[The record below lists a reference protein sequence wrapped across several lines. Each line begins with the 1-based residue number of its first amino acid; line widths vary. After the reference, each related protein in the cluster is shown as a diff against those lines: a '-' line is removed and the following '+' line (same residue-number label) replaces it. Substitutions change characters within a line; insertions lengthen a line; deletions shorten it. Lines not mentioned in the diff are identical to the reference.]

1 MNDEYNR
8 SWPGQEPD
16 EPGPAQG
23 RGGVPRRPGGE
34 PPRRQQGGPGPQW
47 PGNGQQPGWPAG
59 GDPDG
64 GPTQRRVPPAGRA
77 TPPRQPGPPPPGP
90 QNRGGYRPPPP
101 PSGPPDREPGL
112 LTHSPLGGS
121 GGYPEDD
128 YGDYGDEEQD
138 KVDEFAPEDDEA
150 AAEAPTGKKGKAALT
165 PKQRKKRR
173 WKIVRR
179 TLYVLFGLFVVV
191 PAIGFTVS
199 YFLVDVPTP
208 EEVLAQQSQ
217 VVTYYYGDNSVMG
230 KEVPDTGNREILK
243 PGQIPDTVKHAVYAA
258 EDATFETN
266 NGFDVVG
273 IARAVYNNLTG
284 GTGGGSTIS
293 QQYIKKA
300 TENEAPTLTRKAT
313 ELVKSF
319 KMNQTQPKEDII
331 TAYLNIVY
339 FGRNAYGIQ
348 AAAHA
353 YFNKD
358 AAQLSPSEAALLAGL
373 IQGPSKS
380 ENTQYARWRW
390 NYVMDNM
397 VKYGWL
403 PSAERQAAQFPT
415 PLPKDQTKPQAI
427 KGPEAFIQAQV
438 EDELDA
444 AGYSKEKL
452 QAGGYNIYTTIDP
465 AAQKLAED
473 TAHKYMDSQPQALK
487 NALVAIDPKTRGV
500 IAYYGGPNDS
510 SNAVDWGSTKRNP
523 GSSFKAFDIAAF
535 LKMGKGLGEVFD
547 GTTHRQFGTVNG
559 KPRYINN
566 AGVSNSCSKECT
578 VAEATMRST
587 NTVFFDMV
595 ANVTG
600 PQAVKD
606 AAQEAGVTA
615 LDQTAVDNN
624 ISLGGGTTEV
634 TPLDMASG
642 YATFA
647 DDGISLQRHFV
658 TKVTDP
664 GGNVVYQTPSSPTSA
679 FATNDADKSK
689 QIAGNVTT
697 ALKPVIDFSKL
708 KCPANHECAGKT
720 GTQQYD
726 ASGSNASGS
735 SNDNSQVWMV
745 GYTPSVAVSS
755 WVGTGGNQP
764 LKDKNGKSVGST
776 GLPAQMWQ
784 EFMNN
789 YLNGKPAEK
798 FSTVDPI
805 GKTATATT
813 DDPSTTKQT
822 PTSPTQTPT
831 QPTTTTPPPS
841 TTTQSSSTKQSRPS
855 LTGFPIPTGA
865 GNGFGGTTVP
875 GG

>member
-16 EPGPAQG
+16 DARPAPR
-23 RGGVPRRPGGE
+23 RGGPRRPGGE
-34 PPRRQQGGPGPQW
+34 PPHRPQW
-47 PGNGQQPGWPAG
+47 PGEPEQPGWPAG

-64 GPTQRRVPPAGRA
+64 GPTERRVPPAGRGVPA
-77 TPPRQPGPPPPGP
+77 RRPGPPSGPNRGGYGPPPGPPPG
-90 QNRGGYRPPPP
+90 R
-101 PSGPPDREPGL
+101 DPGL
-112 LTHSPLGGS
+112 LTHSPLGSGS
-121 GGYPEDD
+121 FPED
-128 YGDYGDEEQD
+128 GHDEAQD
-138 KVDEFAPEDDEA
+138 RFDEFGAEDAASPAEA
-150 AAEAPTGKKGKAALT
+150 ATGKNGKAALT
-165 PKQRKKRR
+165 PLQRKKRR

-179 TLYVLFGLFVVV
+179 TLYSLFGLSVIV
-191 PAIGFTVS
+191 PAIAFTVA

-208 EEVLAQQSQ
+208 ESVLAQQNQ
-217 VVTYYYGDNSVMG
+217 VVTYYYANNSVMG

-243 PGQIPDTVKHAVYAA
+243 PGQIPETVKHAVYSA

-266 NGFDVVG
+266 NGFDLIG
-273 IARAVYNNLTG
+273 ILRAAYNQVTG
-284 GTGGGSTIS
+284 GSGGGSTIS

-300 TENEAPTLTRKAT
+300 TENDAPTLTRKAT

-348 AAAHA
+348 AASHA

-358 AAQLSPSEAALLAGL
+358 AAQLTPSEAALLAGL
-373 IQGPSKS
+373 IQGPGKS
-380 ENTQYARWRW
+380 ENTEYVQWRW

-403 PSAERQAAQFPT
+403 PSADRKAAQFPA
-415 PLPKDQTKPQAI
+415 PLPKGDTRPQHI
-427 KGPEAFIQAQV
+427 TGPEAFIQAQV
-438 EDELDA
+438 ENELDA

-465 AAQKLAED
+465 AAQKLMED
-473 TAHKYMDSQPQALK
+473 TVHKYMDDQPQDLK
-487 NALVAIDPKTRGV
+487 NAMVAVDPKTRAV
-500 IAYYGGPNDS
+500 IAYYGGPNDKT
-510 SNAVDWGSTKRNP
+510 NAVNWADTKRNP
-523 GSSFKAFDIAAF
+523 GSSFKAFDITAF
-535 LKMGKGLGEVFD
+535 LKMGKGLGETFD
-547 GTTHRQFGTVNG
+547 GTTHRQFGEVNG

-566 AGVSNSCSKECT
+566 AGRSNSCSTECT

-595 ANVTG
+595 ANVVG

-606 AAQEAGVTA
+606 AAKEAGVTA
-615 LDQTAVDNN
+615 LDNTAVDNN

-647 DDGISLQRHFV
+647 DDGIALQRHFV

-664 GGNVVYQTPSSPTSA
+664 AGNVVYQTPSKPTPA
-679 FATNDADKSK
+679 FATDNADKSK

-697 ALKPVIDFSKL
+697 ALKPVIGFSHL

-726 ASGSNASGS
+726 ASGTNASGT

-745 GYTPSVAVSS
+745 GYTPSVSVSS
-755 WVGTGGNQP
+755 WVGTGGNKP
-764 LKDKNGKSVGST
+764 LKDKNGKSLSSD
-776 GLPAQMWQ
+776 GLPAKMWQ
-784 EFMNN
+784 DFING
-789 YLNGKPAEK
+789 YLQGKPAEK
-798 FSTVDPI
+798 FSTVQPI
-805 GKTATATT
+805 GKGATASA
-813 DDPSTTKQT
+813 DDTSSKPPSPPPST
-822 PTSPTQTPT
+822 PA
-831 QPTTTTPPPS
+831 TTTTPPSTS
-841 TTTQSSSTKQSRPS
+841 TTPTQSSPPS
-855 LTGFPIPTGA
+855 SKPPKSSSPPILFPTA
-865 GNGFGGTTVP
+865 GQNNVSGTSNP

>member
-16 EPGPAQG
+16 EPRSAQWQ
-23 RGGVPRRPGGE
+23 GGGPRRPGGE
-34 PPRRQQGGPGPQW
+34 PPRRPQGGPGPQW
-47 PGNGQQPGWPAG
+47 PGEGQQPGWPTG
-59 GDPDG
+59 GDPDRD
-64 GPTQRRVPPAGRA
+64 PTQRRVPPAGRA
-77 TPPRQPGPPPPGP
+77 TPPRQPGTPPPGP

-121 GGYPEDD
+121 GGYPGDD
-128 YGDYGDEEQD
+128 YDDEEQD
-138 KVDEFAPEDDEA
+138 RFDEFGPHEGVSA
-150 AAEAPTGKKGKAALT
+150 APTGKKDKALLT
-165 PKQRKKRR
+165 PKQRRKRR

-179 TLYVLFGLFVVV
+179 TLYVLFGLSVIV
-191 PAIGFTVS
+191 PAIAFTIS

-208 EEVLAQQSQ
+208 EQVLAQQSQ
-217 VVTYYYGDNSVMG
+217 VVTYYYADNSVMG

-243 PGQIPDTVKHAVYAA
+243 PGQIPETVKHAVYAA
-258 EDATFETN
+258 EDASFETN

-273 IARAVYNNLTG
+273 IVRAVYNNLTG
-284 GTGGGSTIS
+284 GAGGGSTIS

-373 IQGPSKS
+373 IQGPGKS
-380 ENTQYARWRW
+380 ENTEYAQWRW

-397 VKYGWL
+397 VKYNWL
-403 PSAERQAAQFPT
+403 PAADRQAAQFPA

-427 KGPEAFIQAQV
+427 RGPEAFIQSQV

-473 TAHKYMDSQPQALK
+473 TAQKYMADQPQALK
-487 NALVAIDPKTRGV
+487 NALVAVDPKTRGV
-500 IAYYGGPNDS
+500 IAYYGGPNDA
-510 SNAVDWGSTKRNP
+510 SNAVDWGNTKRNP

-535 LKMGKGLGEVFD
+535 LKMGKGLGETFD

-566 AGVSNSCSKECT
+566 AGSSNSCSKDCT

-606 AAQEAGVTA
+606 AATEAGVTS

-634 TPLDMASG
+634 TPLDMATG

-647 DDGISLQRHFV
+647 ADGISMQRHFV

-664 GGNVVYQTPSSPTSA
+664 GGNVVYQTPSNPTPA
-679 FATNDADKSK
+679 FATNNADESK
-689 QIAGNVTT
+689 QIAGNVTM

-726 ASGSNASGS
+726 ASGTNASGS

-745 GYTPSVAVSS
+745 GYTPSIAVSS

-764 LKDKNGKSVGST
+764 LKDKSGKSVGST

-798 FSTVDPI
+798 FSTVEPI
-805 GKTATATT
+805 GRTALASG
-813 DDPSTTKQT
+813 DDSTTPKQT
-822 PTSPTQTPT
+822 PSSTTSTTPT
-831 QPTTTTPPPS
+831 QPPSSTTTTPP
-841 TTTQSSSTKQSRPS
+841 TTTSSSSSKQSKPS
-855 LTGFPIPTGA
+855 VPSGIFPTDDR
-865 GNGFGGTTVP
+865 NGFGGTTTP

>member
-1 MNDEYNR
+1 VNDEYNR

-16 EPGPAQG
+16 EPRPAQQQG
-23 RGGVPRRPGGE
+23 GGVPRRPGGE
-34 PPRRQQGGPGPQW
+34 PPRRPQAGGPQW
-47 PGNGQQPGWPAG
+47 PGESQQPGWPTG

-90 QNRGGYRPPPP
+90 NRGGYQPPGP
-101 PSGPPDREPGL
+101 PSGPPNREPGL
-112 LTHSPLGGS
+112 LTHSPLGA
-121 GGYPEDD
+121 GGGFPDDD
-128 YGDYGDEEQD
+128 YDDYGDEEQD
-138 KVDEFAPEDDEA
+138 RFDEFGPADAASQEDEPA
-150 AAEAPTGKKGKAALT
+150 AKDGKAALT

-179 TLYVLFGLFVVV
+179 TLYVLFGLFVLV
-191 PAIGFTVS
+191 PAIGFTIS

-217 VVTYYYGDNSVMG
+217 VVTYYYSDNSVMG

-266 NGFDVVG
+266 NGFDVIG

-358 AAQLSPSEAALLAGL
+358 AAQLTPSEAALLAGL

-380 ENTQYARWRW
+380 ENAEYAQWRW

-397 VKYGWL
+397 VKYHWL
-403 PSAERQAAQFPT
+403 PAAERQAAQFPT

-427 KGPEAFIQAQV
+427 KGPEAFIQSQV

-465 AAQKLAED
+465 AAQKLLED
-473 TAHKYMDSQPQALK
+473 TAHKYMDDQPQALK
-487 NALVAIDPKTRGV
+487 NAMVAVDPKTRGV
-500 IAYYGGPNDS
+500 IAYYGGPNDK

-523 GSSFKAFDIAAF
+523 GSSFKAFDATAF
-535 LKMGKGLGEVFD
+535 LKMGKGLGETFD

-578 VAEATMRST
+578 VAEAMMRST

-606 AAQEAGVTA
+606 AAKEAGVTG
-615 LDQTAVDNN
+615 LDTTAVDNN
-624 ISLGGGTTEV
+624 IALGGGTTEV
-634 TPLDMASG
+634 TPLDMAAG

-647 DDGISLQRHFV
+647 DDGIALQRHFV

-664 GGNVVYQTPSSPTSA
+664 GGNVVYQTPSNPTPA
-679 FATNDADKSK
+679 FATNNPDKSK

-697 ALKPVIDFSKL
+697 ALKPVIDFSHL
-708 KCPANHECAGKT
+708 KCPPNHECAGKT

-726 ASGSNASGS
+726 ASGPNASGS

-745 GYTPSVAVSS
+745 GYTPSIAVSS

-764 LKDKNGKSVGST
+764 LKDKTGKSVGSS

-784 EFMNN
+784 EFMDN
-789 YLNGKPAEK
+789 YLKGKPAEK
-798 FSTVDPI
+798 FSTVEPI
-805 GKTATATT
+805 GKSATAAS
-813 DDPSTTKQT
+813 DDSSTTKQPTTTTTT
-822 PTSPTQTPT
+822 PTTTTTT
-831 QPTTTTPPPS
+831 QPTTTTA
-841 TTTQSSSTKQSRPS
+841 TSSSSSKSSKPT
-855 LTGFPIPTGA
+855 FPTGIFPSQPSR
-865 GNGFGGTTVP
+865 NGFGTTVP
-875 GG
+875 TG

>member
-16 EPGPAQG
+16 EPRPAPRQG
-23 RGGVPRRPGGE
+23 GGAPRRPQPG
-34 PPRRQQGGPGPQW
+34 GPQW
-47 PGNGQQPGWPAG
+47 PGEGQQPGWPAG

-64 GPTQRRVPPAGRA
+64 GPTQRRVPPAGRP
-77 TPPRQPGPPPPGP
+77 TPPRQPGTPPPGP
-90 QNRGGYRPPPP
+90 NRGGYQPPPP
-101 PSGPPDREPGL
+101 PSGPPNREPGL
-112 LTHSPLGGS
+112 LTHSPLGGA

-128 YGDYGDEEQD
+128 YDDYDDEQDRFNEFGSGDESSEEEPTV
-138 KVDEFAPEDDEA
+138 KDD
-150 AAEAPTGKKGKAALT
+150 KAALT

-179 TLYVLFGLFVVV
+179 TLYVLFGLFVIV

-243 PGQIPDTVKHAVYAA
+243 PGQIPETVKHAVYAA

-266 NGFDVVG
+266 NGFDVIG
-273 IARAVYNNLTG
+273 IARAAYNNVTG
-284 GTGGGSTIS
+284 GSGGGSTIS

-380 ENTQYARWRW
+380 ENTEYAQWRW

-397 VKYGWL
+397 VKYQWL
-403 PSAERQAAQFPT
+403 PAAERQAAQFPT

-465 AAQKLAED
+465 SAQKLMED
-473 TAHKYMDSQPQALK
+473 TAHKYMDDQPAVLK
-487 NALVAIDPKTRGV
+487 NAMVAVDPKTRGV
-500 IAYYGGPNDS
+500 IAYYGGPNDKT
-510 SNAVDWGSTKRNP
+510 NAVDWGGTKRNP
-523 GSSFKAFDIAAF
+523 GSSFKAFDVTAF
-535 LKMGKGLGEVFD
+535 FKMGKGLGETFD

-566 AGVSNSCSKECT
+566 AGASNSCSKECT
-578 VAEATMRST
+578 VAEAMMRST
-587 NTVFFDMV
+587 NTVFFDLV

-606 AAQEAGVTA
+606 AAKEAGVTG
-615 LDQTAVDNN
+615 LDSTAVDNN
-624 ISLGGGTTEV
+624 IALGGGTTEV

-647 DDGISLQRHFV
+647 DDGIAMQRHFV
-658 TKVTDP
+658 SKVTDP
-664 GGNVVYQTPSSPTSA
+664 GGNVVFQTPSNPAPA
-679 FATNDADKSK
+679 FADNNADKSK
-689 QIAGNVTT
+689 QIAGNVTM

-708 KCPANHECAGKT
+708 KCPPNHECAGKT

-726 ASGSNASGS
+726 ASGPNASGN

-745 GYTPSVAVSS
+745 GYTPSIAVSS

-764 LKDKNGKSVGST
+764 LKDKNGKAVGSG

-789 YLNGKPAEK
+789 YLKDKPAEK
-798 FSTVDPI
+798 FSTVQPI
-805 GKTATATT
+805 GKAATASGDEST
-813 DDPSTTKQT
+813 TTKQT
-822 PTSPTQTPT
+822 TTTTTTTQSSTTT
-831 QPTTTTPPPS
+831 QPTTTTESP
-841 TTTQSSSTKQSRPS
+841 SSSSRTRPS
-855 LTGFPIPTGA
+855 IPTGIIPT
-865 GNGFGGTTVP
+865 GPGRNGFGGTTVP
-875 GG
+875 TG

>member
-1 MNDEYNR
+1 M
-8 SWPGQEPD
+8 P
-16 EPGPAQG
+16 
-23 RGGVPRRPGGE
+23 PRRPG
-34 PPRRQQGGPGPQW
+34 P
-47 PGNGQQPGWPAG
+47 
-59 GDPDG
+59 
-64 GPTQRRVPPAGRA
+64 PPAG
-77 TPPRQPGPPPPGP
+77 PNGGGYSPPP
-90 QNRGGYRPPPP
+90 QR
-101 PSGPPDREPGL
+101 DPGL
-112 LTHSPLGGS
+112 LTHNPLGG
-121 GGYPEDD
+121 YPADD
-128 YGDYGDEEQD
+128 QDDEQARF
-138 KVDEFAPEDDEA
+138 DEFSPDEPA
-150 AAEAPTGKKGKAALT
+150 QEPAAERNGAERNGKAALT
-165 PKQRKKRR
+165 PLQRRKRR

-179 TLYVLFGLFVVV
+179 TLYVMFGLGVIV
-191 PAIGFTVS
+191 PAVAFTIA

-243 PGQIPDTVKHAVYAA
+243 PGQIPETVKHAVYAA

-266 NGFDVVG
+266 NGFDVLG
-273 IARAVYNNLTG
+273 IVRAVYNNLTG
-284 GTGGGSTIS
+284 GQGGGSTIS

-339 FGRNAYGIQ
+339 FGRNAYGVQ
-348 AAAHA
+348 AASHA

-380 ENTQYARWRW
+380 ENTEYTQWRW

-403 PSAERQAAQFPT
+403 PKTDRQAAQFPA

-427 KGPEAFIQAQV
+427 KGPEAFIQGQV

-444 AGYSKEKL
+444 AGFSKEKL
-452 QAGGYNIYTTIDP
+452 QAGGYNIYTTVDP
-465 AAQKLAED
+465 SAQKLLED
-473 TAHKYMDSQPQALK
+473 TAHKYMDSQPDTLR
-487 NALVAIDPKTRGV
+487 NAMVAVDPKTRAV
-500 IAYYGGPNDS
+500 LAYYGGPNDKT
-510 SNAVDWGSTKRNP
+510 NAVDWANTKRNP
-523 GSSFKAFDIAAF
+523 GSSFKAFDATAF
-535 LKMGKGLGEVFD
+535 LKMGKGLGETFD
-547 GTTHRQFGTVNG
+547 GSTHRQFGTVNG

-566 AGVSNSCSKECT
+566 AGSSNSCSTQCT
-578 VAEATMRST
+578 VAEAMMRST
-587 NTVFFDMV
+587 NTVFFDLV

-606 AAQEAGVTA
+606 AAKQAGVTS
-615 LDQTAVDNN
+615 LDKISVDNN

-634 TPLDMASG
+634 TPLDMATG

-647 DDGISLQRHFV
+647 DDGIALQRHFV

-664 GGNVVYQTPSSPTSA
+664 GGNVVYQTPSNPAPA
-679 FATNDADKSK
+679 FATNNADKSK
-689 QIAGNVTT
+689 QIAGNVTM
-697 ALKPVIDFSKL
+697 ALKPVIDFSHL
-708 KCPANHECAGKT
+708 KCPSNHECAGKT

-726 ASGSNASGS
+726 ASGPNASGN

-745 GYTPSVAVSS
+745 GYTPSIAVSS

-764 LKDKNGKSVGST
+764 LKDKNGKPVGSS

-789 YLNGKPAEK
+789 YLQNKPAEK
-798 FSTVDPI
+798 FSTVEPI
-805 GKTATATT
+805 GKSATASV
-813 DDPSTTKQT
+813 DDPATKPPA
-822 PTSPTQTPT
+822 PTST
-831 QPTTTTPPPS
+831 QPPTTETTTSTPPPP
-841 TTTQSSSTKQSRPS
+841 SSTSSTPS
-855 LTGFPIPTGA
+855 SPSKSSKPSMPTGIFPTSNPR
-865 GNGFGGTTVP
+865 NGFGGTSTTP
-875 GG
+875 TG

>member
-1 MNDEYNR
+1 MNDDYNR

-16 EPGPAQG
+16 EPRPAPRQGGGP
-23 RGGVPRRPGGE
+23 PRRPGGE
-34 PPRRQQGGPGPQW
+34 PPRRPQW
-47 PGNGQQPGWPAG
+47 PGESPQQPGWPAG

-64 GPTQRRVPPAGRA
+64 GPTRRRVPPAGQQP
-77 TPPRQPGPPPPGP
+77 TPPRRPGPPPGP
-90 QNRGGYRPPPP
+90 NRGAGYTPPPP
-101 PSGPPDREPGL
+101 GSPPGHDPGL
-112 LTHSPLGGS
+112 LTHSPLGAGS
-121 GGYPEDD
+121 FPEDD
-128 YGDYGDEEQD
+128 YDDEQD
-138 KVDEFAPEDDEA
+138 KFDEFGRDESPEEA
-150 AAEAPTGKKGKAALT
+150 ATGKKDKAVLT
-165 PKQRKKRR
+165 PLQRRKRR

-179 TLYVLFGLFVVV
+179 VLYAMFGLGVIV
-191 PAIGFTVS
+191 PAVGFTIS

-208 EEVLAQQSQ
+208 EEVLTQQNQ

-284 GTGGGSTIS
+284 GQGGGSTIS

-300 TENEAPTLTRKAT
+300 TENEAPTLSRKAT

-339 FGRNAYGIQ
+339 FGRNAYGVQ

-358 AAQLSPSEAALLAGL
+358 AAQLSPAEAALLAGL

-380 ENTQYARWRW
+380 ENTEYVQWRW

-415 PLPKDQTKPQAI
+415 PLPKDLTKPQAI
-427 KGPEAFIQAQV
+427 KGPEAFIQGQV

-444 AGYSKEKL
+444 AGFSKEKL

-465 AAQKLAED
+465 SAQKLMED
-473 TAHKYMDSQPQALK
+473 TAHKYMDDQPDTLR
-487 NALVAIDPKTRGV
+487 NAMVAIDPKTRAV
-500 IAYYGGPNDS
+500 IAYYGGPNDK
-510 SNAVDWGSTKRNP
+510 SNAVDWANTKRNP
-523 GSSFKAFDIAAF
+523 GSSFKAFDITAF
-535 LKMGKGLGEVFD
+535 LKMGKGIGETFD

-566 AGVSNSCSKECT
+566 AGASNSCSQQCT

-606 AAQEAGVTA
+606 AAKQAGVTS
-615 LDQTAVDNN
+615 LDKTAVDNN

-642 YATFA
+642 YSTFA
-647 DDGISLQRHFV
+647 DDGIALQRHFV
-658 TKVTDP
+658 TKITDP
-664 GGNVVYQTPSSPTSA
+664 GGNVVYQTPSNPTPA
-679 FATNDADKSK
+679 FAANNADKSK
-689 QIAGNVTT
+689 QIAGNVTM
-697 ALKPVIDFSKL
+697 ALKPVIDFSHL
-708 KCPANHECAGKT
+708 KCPPNHECAGKT

-726 ASGSNASGS
+726 ASGPNASGS

-745 GYTPSVAVSS
+745 GYTPSIAVSS
-755 WVGTGGNQP
+755 WVGTGGNSP
-764 LKDKNGKSVGST
+764 IKDKNGKAVGSG

-784 EFMNN
+784 EFITT
-789 YLNGKPAEK
+789 YLKNKPAEK

-813 DDPSTTKQT
+813 DT
-822 PTSPTQTPT
+822 PAP
-831 QPTTTTPPPS
+831 PPPS
-841 TTTQSSSTKQSRPS
+841 STVPPATTPSTSSAPPTSSSAPTTSSSQSKPTKP
-855 LTGFPIPTGA
+855 TFPTGIFPT
-865 GNGFGGTTVP
+865 GTNQGFGGTTSP

>member
-1 MNDEYNR
+1 VNDQYNR

-16 EPGPAQG
+16 EPRRAPRQG
-23 RGGVPRRPGGE
+23 GNEPQWPGGGQ
-34 PPRRQQGGPGPQW
+34 PPRGPQW
-47 PGNGQQPGWPAG
+47 PGEGQAPNWPG
-59 GDPDG
+59 GDPE
-64 GPTQRRVPPAGRA
+64 PPQRRVPPPPRR
-77 TPPRQPGPPPPGP
+77 TPPPPRPPGPPPPG
-90 QNRGGYRPPPP
+90 NRQPPGGYRPPPP
-101 PSGPPDREPGL
+101 PPGPPNREPGL
-112 LTHSPLGGS
+112 LTHNEPGGP
-121 GGYPEDD
+121 GYPEDD
-128 YGDYGDEEQD
+128 YGYDDEQD
-138 KVDEFAPEDDEA
+138 RFNEFGPDGDQAPEEG
-150 AAEAPTGKKGKAALT
+150 TKGNKDKVALT

-179 TLYVLFGLFVVV
+179 TLYSVFGLFVVL
-191 PAIGFTVS
+191 PAIAFTIA

-208 EEVLAQQSQ
+208 EQVLAQQSQ
-217 VVTYYYGDNSVMG
+217 VVTYYYNDNSVMG
-230 KEVPDTGNREILK
+230 KDVPDTGNRQILK
-243 PGQIPDTVKHAVYAA
+243 SGQVPDTVKHAVYAA

-266 NGFDVVG
+266 NGFDMIG
-273 IARAVYNNLTG
+273 ILRAAYNQVSG
-284 GTGGGSTIS
+284 GSGGGSTIS

-358 AAQLSPSEAALLAGL
+358 AAQLTPAEAALLGGL

-380 ENTQYARWRW
+380 ENTDYVQWRW

-397 VKYGWL
+397 VKYNWL
-403 PSAERQAAQFPT
+403 PKADRAAAQFPT

-427 KGPEAFIQAQV
+427 TGPNAFIQNQV
-438 EDELDA
+438 EAELDA

-465 AAQKLAED
+465 NAQKLAEQAATD
-473 TAHKYMDSQPQALK
+473 VMGDQPAALK
-487 NALVAIDPKTRGV
+487 KAMVAVDPKTRGV
-500 IAYYGGPNDS
+500 IAYYGGPNDKAD
-510 SNAVDWGSTKRNP
+510 AVDWGSTKRNP

-535 LKMGKGLGEVFD
+535 LKMGKGLGETFD
-547 GTTHRQFGTVNG
+547 GTTHRQFGTVQG

-566 AGVSNSCSKECT
+566 AGASNSCSKECT

-587 NTVFFDMV
+587 NTVFFDLV

-606 AAQEAGVTA
+606 AATEAGVTS
-615 LDQTAVDNN
+615 LNQTAVDNN

-634 TPLDMASG
+634 TPMDMATG

-647 DDGISLQRHFV
+647 DDGINMGRHFV

-664 GGNVVYQTPSSPTSA
+664 GGNVIYQTPSTPAPA
-679 FATNDADKSK
+679 FAANNPVKSK

-697 ALKPVIDFSKL
+697 ALKPVIDFSHL
-708 KCPANHECAGKT
+708 KCPAGHECAGKT

-726 ASGSNASGS
+726 ASGPNASGN

-745 GYTPSVAVSS
+745 GYTPSISVSS
-755 WVGTGGNQP
+755 WVGTGGNAP
-764 LKDKNGKSVGST
+764 LKDKNGKSVSSS

-784 EFMNN
+784 EFINN
-789 YLNGKPAEK
+789 YLNGKPNET
-798 FSTVDPI
+798 FSQVDPI
-805 GKTATATT
+805 GKTAAANPTDTPTT
-813 DDPSTTKQT
+813 KASTPPSTPPSPPSQT
-822 PTSPTQTPT
+822 PTS
-831 QPTTTTPPPS
+831 QPPATSTTPSRTKPTSPTS
-841 TTTQSSSTKQSRPS
+841 T
-855 LTGFPIPTGA
+855 GGGIIFPTG
-865 GNGFGGTTVP
+865 GPGGGFGGGNTGSP
-875 GG
+875 GGG

>member
-1 MNDEYNR
+1 MNDQYNR

-16 EPGPAQG
+16 DPRQG
-23 RGGVPRRPGGE
+23 QWQGGGAPRRP
-34 PPRRQQGGPGPQW
+34 QGRPQW
-47 PGNGQQPGWPAG
+47 PGEGQQPQWPGG

-64 GPTQRRVPPAGRA
+64 APGQRRVPPAGRPV
-77 TPPRQPGPPPPGP
+77 PPRRPGPPPGP
-90 QNRGGYRPPPP
+90 PNGGHRTPPP

-112 LTHSPLGGS
+112 LTHNPLGG
-121 GGYPEDD
+121 GQPEDD
-128 YGDYGDEEQD
+128 YDGYDDEQARFDEYG
-138 KVDEFAPEDDEA
+138 PEDDLP
-150 AAEAPTGKKGKAALT
+150 AEDEDGKKGKAALT
-165 PKQRKKRR
+165 PRQRKKRR

-179 TLYVLFGLFVVV
+179 TLYALFGLFVIV
-191 PAIGFTVS
+191 PAIAFTIS

-217 VVTYYYGDNSVMG
+217 VVTYYYADNSVMG

-243 PGQIPDTVKHAVYAA
+243 PGQIPETVKHAVYAA

-266 NGFDVVG
+266 NGFDVLG

-380 ENTQYARWRW
+380 ENTTYAQWRW

-397 VKYGWL
+397 VKYNWL
-403 PSAERQAAQFPT
+403 PSAERQAAQFPA

-427 KGPEAFIQAQV
+427 KGPAAFIQSEV

-473 TAHKYMDSQPQALK
+473 ISHKYMDDQPDSLK
-487 NALVAIDPKTRGV
+487 SALVAVDPKTRGV
-500 IAYYGGPNDS
+500 IAYYGGPNDKS
-510 SNAVDWGSTKRNP
+510 DQRDWASTPHNP

-535 LKMGKGLGEVFD
+535 LKMGKGLGETFN
-547 GTTHRQFGTVNG
+547 GTSPRQFGSRTV
-559 KPRYINN
+559 RN
-566 AGVSNSCSKECT
+566 AGASNSCGTDCT

-600 PQAVKD
+600 WQAVRD
-606 AAQEAGVTA
+606 AAEEAGVQSLKNSKAA
-615 LDQTAVDNN
+615 LDNN
-624 ISLGGGTTEV
+624 ISLGGGTTEA

-647 DDGISLQRHFV
+647 ADGITLDRHFV
-658 TKVTDP
+658 TKITDP
-664 GGNVVYQTPSSPTSA
+664 GGNVVYQAPSNPQPA
-679 FATNDADKSK
+679 FAENNADKSK

-697 ALKPVIDFSKL
+697 ALKPVIGFSKL
-708 KCPANHECAGKT
+708 KCPTGHECAGKT

-726 ASGSNASGS
+726 S
-735 SNDNSQVWMV
+735 SDPDLARFNSQVWMI
-745 GYTPSVAVSS
+745 GYTPSISVAS
-755 WVGTGGNQP
+755 WVGSDPSKP
-764 LKDKNGKSVGST
+764 LKDKNGESVGST

-784 EFMNN
+784 EFINS
-789 YLNGKPAEK
+789 YLQGKPSEK
-798 FSTVDPI
+798 FSTVQPI
-805 GKTATATT
+805 GKSATAAAN
-813 DDPSTTKQT
+813 DDSSSRKSTP
-822 PTSPTQTPT
+822 PTSTSSSA
-831 QPTTTTPPPS
+831 PPPPPTSS
-841 TTTQSSSTKQSRPS
+841 TPSSSSEEPPSSSRSKPS
-855 LTGFPIPTGA
+855 FPTGISWPPS
-865 GNGFGGTTVP
+865 GRDNFGTGDSTGQP